1 MAQEKQP
8 TPAELELAWFRQ
20 HYRGDMKQLTWRAV
34 LMGGMLGAVLSLT
47 NLYIG
52 LKTGW
57 GFGVAITACVLSYA
71 IWKTLKNVG
80 IAKTDMTIL
89 ENNAMQSTASSAGYS
104 TGGTLVSAIAAYLL
118 VTGEHIPYGLLTIWI
133 FFLAVL
139 GVTLAIPMKRQM
151 INVERLRFPSGI
163 AAAMTLRS
171 LHADNEHSPA
181 LEGPLAEAGAGTDD
195 EAAAKEALEEV
206 EGTVTSEEEASQS
219 ARWLFI
225 AGGAAALLALVRDG
239 FEMLRE
245 LGVKTQTTLI
255 EYAYPL
261 FGKTAYQYTVGMEG
275 SLLLVAGGALMGLRV
290 AASVMLGAVINW
302 CILVPMMV
310 ERGVIESG
318 ITADGA
324 LSLDY
329 RTMVSWSLWGGAS
342 CMVTSGLLAFAMQWK
357 SVLRALSGVTAI
369 FGSHRAAARTP
380 EEEEMERI
388 EVPGSWFVGGALI
401 GGVGVVTTALF
412 AFDMPVWMGVLA
424 VVLSFFLALVAC
436 RVCGETDTTPVGAMG
451 KVTQLMYGAI
461 TPKSMRVEQPTQ
473 TQNVNLMAACITAG
487 VADSASDLLIDLKSG
502 YVLGANPRKQFLA
515 QAAGIFVGTAVT
527 VPVFYLL
534 VPDAQSLGTD
544 QWPAPAAQVWASV
557 AKLLSQGLGSL
568 HATAQAALV
577 IGGMVGILLVALGS
591 ILPAKARPWVPS
603 PMGIGLAFT
612 FHFYYAFSM
621 FLGGVLGWIF
631 LKSSPKKSKLFTFPI
646 ASGIIAGESLMGIFV
661 ILLPILVGAV
671 GALFLHYAFQLAMDL
686 ALSS

>member
-1 MAQEKQP
+1 MTAEKPP
-8 TPAELELAWFRQ
+8 TPEELELQWFRD
-20 HYRGDMKQLTWRAV
+20 HYRGDMRQLTWRAV
-34 LMGGMLGAVLSLT
+34 LMGAMLGAVLSLT

-71 IWKTLKNVG
+71 IWQALLRMG
-80 IAKTDMTIL
+80 IAKTEMTVL

-118 VTGEHIPYGLLTIWI
+118 ITGEHLPYGLLTIWI

-151 INVERLRFPSGI
+151 INIERLRFPSGI

-171 LHADNEHSPA
+171 LHGDNDHPPA
-181 LEGPLAEAGAGTDD
+181 LEGPLADAGTDD

-206 EGTVTSEEEASQS
+206 EGTVTSTEDADKS
-219 ARWLFI
+219 ARSLFI
-225 AGGAAALLALVRDG
+225 AGGLAGLLALLRDG

-245 LGVKTQTTLI
+245 LGVQTKFTLI
-255 EYAYPL
+255 ELSYPV
-261 FGKTAYQYTVGMEG
+261 FGKGAYQYTVGAEG

-290 AASVMLGAVINW
+290 AASVMLGAIINW
-302 CILVPMMV
+302 CILVPIMYDQ
-310 ERGVIESG
+310 GVIE
-318 ITADGA
+318 T
-324 LSLDY
+324 LDY
-329 RTMVSWSLWGGAS
+329 KTMVSWSLWGGAS
-342 CMVTSGLLAFAMQWK
+342 CMVTSALLAFAMQWR
-357 SVLRALSGVTAI
+357 SVLRAFSGVTAI
-369 FGSHRAAARTP
+369 FSPNRTSTRTP
-380 EEEEMERI
+380 EQEEMEKI
-388 EVPGSWFVGGALI
+388 EVPGSWFGAGALF
-401 GGVGVVTTALF
+401 GGIGVVGTAYF
-412 AFDMPVWMGVLA
+412 AFDMPIWMGILA
-424 VVLSFFLALVAC
+424 VILSFFLALVAC
-436 RVCGETDTTPVGAMG
+436 RVAGETDMTPVGAMG

-461 TPKSMRVEQPTQ
+461 TPRAMRIDAPTQ

-515 QAAGIFVGTAVT
+515 QVAGILVGTLVT

-534 VPDAQSLGTD
+534 VPTADALGTD
-544 QWPAPAAQVWASV
+544 KWPAPAAQVWASV
-557 AKLLSQGLGSL
+557 AKLLSQGLDSL
-568 HATAQAALV
+568 HPTAQAALV
-577 IGGMVGILLVALGS
+577 IGGLVGVLLVALGRL
-591 ILPAKARPWVPS
+591 LPPKARPWVPS

-621 FLGGVLGWIF
+621 FLGGLIGWF
-631 LKSSPKKSKLFTFPI
+631 FTKQYPEKSKLYTFPV

-661 ILLPILVGAV
+661 ILLPIVVTVVAGWFAV
-671 GALFLHYAFQLAMDL
+671 T
-686 ALSS
+686 S

>member
-1 MAQEKQP
+1 MANEKQP

-34 LMGGMLGAVLSLT
+34 LMGGLLGGVLSLT

-71 IWKTLKNVG
+71 IWKTLKNIG
-80 IAKTDMTIL
+80 IAKTDMTVL

-104 TGGTLVSAIAAYLL
+104 TGGTLVSAIAAYLI
-118 VTGEHIPYGLLTIWI
+118 VTGEHIPYGLLTAWI

-181 LEGPLAEAGAGTDD
+181 LEGPLAEAGAGGDD
-195 EAAAKEALEEV
+195 EAAAKKALEEV

-225 AGGAAALLALVRDG
+225 AGGVASLLALVRDG
-239 FEMLRE
+239 FDMLRE
-245 LGVKTQTTLI
+245 LGVQTKLTLI
-255 EYAYPL
+255 EYAYPV
-261 FGKTAYQYTVGMEG
+261 FGKAAYHYTVGMEG

-290 AASVMLGAVINW
+290 AASVLLGAVINW
-302 CILVPMMV
+302 CILVP
-310 ERGVIESG
+310 I
-318 ITADGA
+318 
-324 LSLDY
+324 
-329 RTMVSWSLWGGAS
+329 MVSHGIIDSRYVDGEFTLLYKEMVAWSLWGGAS

-357 SVLRALSGVTAI
+357 SVLRALSGVTSI
-369 FGSHRAAARTP
+369 FKLGGVEARTP
-380 EEEEMERI
+380 EEEAMEQI
-388 EVPGSWFVGGALI
+388 EVPGSWFVGGALL
-401 GGVGVVTTALF
+401 GGIGVVATAYF
-412 AFDMPVWMGVLA
+412 AFEMPVWMGILA

-436 RVCGETDTTPVGAMG
+436 RVAGETDTTPVGAMG

-461 TPKSMRVEQPTQ
+461 TPKAMRIEQPTQ

-534 VPDAQSLGTD
+534 VPDAQALGAD

-557 AKLLSQGLGSL
+557 AKLLSQGLDSL
-568 HATAQAALV
+568 HYTAQAALV
-577 IGGMVGILLVALGS
+577 IGGLVGVALVALS
-591 ILPAKARPWVPS
+591 KILPPKARPWVPS

-621 FLGGVLGWIF
+621 FLGGVIGWLF
-631 LKSSPKKSKLFTFPI
+631 LKRYPKQSKRLTFPI

-661 ILLPILVGAV
+661 ILLPILVGVVAAWFAV
-671 GALFLHYAFQLAMDL
+671 
-686 ALSS
+686 SS